1 MNQEIGTTQK
11 INIEDFFA
19 EDALIQNVVD
29 LLDEDTLSKIYQK
42 VSQKFDDDKSS
53 MGNKIDKLKSNIKIA
68 SLISER
74 DKPFQGASDVV
85 FPLVANACIQY
96 GSTAYQALFPDDEI
110 VKSKIIGSDKGKP
123 QINALGEEI
132 LDEQTGQPKM
142 QYVGKKAKIGDR
154 ITTVLNYQINEEIP
168 SWKKEAIKAMYR
180 LPVLGTLFEK
190 SYWDFVKNKLN
201 AYFVFPD
208 KIIINPNCTCIEGNI
223 YSEIIEYNKSTIVS
237 NIKLGLFIDY
247 DYEKLDN
254 QTIIQDNTLRDD
266 DESTNIQ
273 GKDTY
278 EFVEQ
283 HTYLDLDNDGLPEP
297 YNVIF
302 DINSQIVVRIVP
314 DFDLEGIKKQNE
326 KIYDI
331 ERNESLVEFGFLP
344 DFAGSFYS
352 IGYAEL
358 LENNNASINT
368 SINQIIDSA
377 HLSMKGAGFINSGI
391 GIASG
396 ALTFKMGEYKKVN
409 VAGGNLAANVFPI
422 PFPEPS
428 PVLFSLLGLLIES
441 GKELGSLR
449 DVVTGDT
456 AANMAPTT
464 YMGLVEQGMKQS
476 IAILKNNHES
486 FKKSFK
492 IKRRLNAKYLPR
504 EKYAEILDIENPND
518 VSPKMDFSEKNCDIV
533 LVSDSTN
540 LTSSQKLAK
549 AQLYQS
555 LFGDPFYDQLEI
567 RKLFNEAVGINKLN
581 EIVSAP
587 EPTPDANLVLA
598 QAEDKKAEAKLT
610 ETQIKA
616 EETAAKINEMAEKLQ
631 LMYADIKLKESETIK
646 NISDAFNKEKEVN
659 IKEVVAYEK
668 AMIDR
673 INSEIQARNQLIE
686 KETKQE
692 SKEQENGEQKETN
705 E

>member
-1 MNQEIGTTQK
+1 MLEIAQK
-11 INIEDFFA
+11 LNIKEFFIG
-19 EDALIQNVVD
+19 DTPIQNIVD
-29 LLDEDTLSKIYQK
+29 LLDEETLSDIYQK

-53 MGNKIDKLKSNIKIA
+53 MGDRIEKLKSNVKLA
-68 SLISER
+68 SLVSER

-110 VKSKIIGSDKGKP
+110 VKSKIIGSDSGKP
-123 QINALGEEI
+123 EVNINGEKI
-132 LDEQTGQPKM
+132 IDEQTGQPKM
-142 QYVGKKAKIGDR
+142 QYVGRKAKIGDR
-154 ITTVLNYQINEEIP
+154 ITTTLNYQINEDIP
-168 SWKKEAIKAMYR
+168 SWKKEAINSMYR

-208 KIIINPNCTCIEGNI
+208 KIIINQNCTCIENNI
-223 YSEIIEYNKSTIVS
+223 YSEILEYNKSTIVS
-237 NIKLGLFIDY
+237 NIKLGLFKEY
-247 DYEKLDN
+247 DFEKLDS
-254 QTIIQDNTLRDD
+254 QITVQFDSIKDDNDS
-266 DESTNIQ
+266 EKSQN
-273 GKDTY
+273 KDTY
-278 EFVEQ
+278 EFIEQ

-297 YNVIF
+297 YSIIF
-302 DINSQIVVRIVP
+302 DINSQVVVRIVP
-314 DFDLEGIKKQNE
+314 DFSLEGIKNNDG

-344 DFAGSFYS
+344 DFAGGFYS

-368 SINQIIDSA
+368 AINQIIDSA
-377 HLSMKGAGFINSGI
+377 NLSMKGAGFINSGI

-428 PVLFSLLGLLIES
+428 PVLFSLLGLLIDS
-441 GKELGSLR
+441 GKEVGSLR

-492 IKRRLNAKYLPR
+492 IKRKLNAKYLPR
-504 EKYAEILDIENPND
+504 EKYAKILDVENPND
-518 VSPKMDFSEKNCDIV
+518 VDPMMDFSEKNCDIV

-540 LTSSQKLAK
+540 LTSAQKLAK

-555 LFGDPFYDQLEI
+555 LFGDQFYDQLEI
-567 RKLFNEAVGINKLN
+567 RKLFNEAIGINKLN
-581 EIVSAP
+581 EIVSQP
-587 EPTPDANLVLA
+587 EPTPDANLIFA
-598 QAEDKKAEAKLT
+598 QAEDKKADAKLT
-610 ETQIKA
+610 DSQIKA

-631 LMYADIKLKESETIK
+631 LMYADIKLKESEVIR
-646 NISDAFNKEKEVN
+646 NISDVFNQEKETN
-659 IKEVVAYEK
+659 IKEAIAYEK

-673 INSEIQARNQLIE
+673 INAEIQARSQLIQ
-686 KETKQE
+686 KEINQE
-692 SKEQENGEQKETN
+692 NKEPKNGEQEEPN